1 MASKWMDFKKNMS
14 EYDLCLHVIDNYFK
28 YGAFE
33 KIEHIYGV
41 SRTVIVKFI
50 NSHKKELQK
59 KNPKLMKKFAE
70 AKEINRKSSQLRRN
84 PDDVIKRKK
93 LDNKDWETLP
103 NKIKYKDFL
112 NFIIEYE
119 TGALTGQKLVEIAAT
134 HGITVIG

>member
-14 EYDLCLHVIDNYFK
+14 EHDLCLHVIDNYFK

-33 KIEHIYGV
+33 KIEHIYGT

-50 NSHKKELQK
+50 NSHKKELTK
-59 KNPKLMKKFAE
+59 KNPKLMKKYAE
-70 AKEINRKSSQLRRN
+70 AKIANRRSSQLRRK
-84 PDDVIKRKK
+84 PDDVIKKNK
-93 LDNKDWETLP
+93 LDNKAWETLP

-112 NFIIEYE
+112 NFILDYE